1 MKIDL
6 SILPSE
12 LQMQAK
18 GAFEDG
24 MGAIDN
30 LTMAFLAEDKVA
42 ASAAVYRPQLRLVRR
57 IEKSLRDLTLELKL
71 IDQEL
76 NRLEDNKES
85 QLLKERLKEKR
96 IFVVNS
102 LVAAESSFPQNWDK
116 VYANFSSLV
125 NTENKA
131 RLMYRRQ
138 ADKSYGSIK
147 DIVDIVEGYDQLLE
161 LRQDLDSL
169 RERIDV
175 AAPEVV
181 SDEIKLVANKIGR
194 ISGASKIKS
203 LLTKARKALKK
214 KKVNKVMYWIL
225 DQVALAEVLGK

>member
-1 MKIDL
+1 MVITT
-6 SILPSE
+6 SPSE
-12 LQMQAK
+12 
-18 GAFEDG
+18 F
-24 MGAIDN
+24 
-30 LTMAFLAEDKVA
+30 FLYE
-42 ASAAVYRPQLRLVRR
+42 
-57 IEKSLRDLTLELKL
+57 

-85 QLLKERLKEKR
+85 QLLKERLSKKR

-147 DIVDIVEGYDQLLE
+147 DIVDIVE
-161 LRQDLDSL
+161 
-169 RERIDV
+169 V
-175 AAPEVV
+175 ARCVAGVV
-181 SDEIKLVANKIGR
+181 AVEG
-194 ISGASKIKS
+194 
-203 LLTKARKALKK
+203 
-214 KKVNKVMYWIL
+214 
-225 DQVALAEVLGK
+225 